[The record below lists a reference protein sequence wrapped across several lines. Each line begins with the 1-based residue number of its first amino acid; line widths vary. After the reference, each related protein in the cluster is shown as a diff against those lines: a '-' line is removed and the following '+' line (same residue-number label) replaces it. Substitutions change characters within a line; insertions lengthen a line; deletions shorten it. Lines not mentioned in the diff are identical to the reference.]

1 MNGNI
6 NTLKRK
12 AIPVSGGTSTLVD
25 NLEYKYTGNR
35 LNQVIELAMND
46 TGYEGGNNM
55 IDYDSNGNMTT
66 MKDKNI
72 NSIGYNYLNLPNQL
86 FINQKFSGWNHN
98 TNITHLYRADGLKL
112 RTTKYSAID
121 GDIGDTAITDYLDGF
136 QYRYYDNGLMGVPLL
151 QDKTSFAYEDQAY
164 TKTGSMFPSKPK
176 WQLDF
181 VPTSE
186 GFYSFTENRYIY
198 HYKDHLGN
206 TRVSFAKNSAG
217 VLEVTDTNNYYPFG
231 LNHIGG
237 IKGQLG
243 SYKNYKYQG
252 QELQETGFYSF
263 KWREYMPDI
272 GRFAQI
278 DPLSEKYPY
287 NSTYAFQENKLG
299 MGVELEGL
307 ELLKNHTGF
316 FAIHGNAIKVKRAPV
331 SQRDRNGSPTF
342 TAGDIGLSTSGY
354 NPNGARI
361 SSGNT
366 GLRLDSYKYDGPVP
380 DAVQMQN
387 TRDKISTKV
396 RQSFKTTKTGA
407 EMWNIKQYRADQA
420 SAASSGIKEIVKLA
434 KLGAN
439 IPDAI
444 KSTSDY
450 VQAVNDVTAVKS
462 QALTMDQAIKY
473 VDGSGIEMNQQ
484 TRNDVVN
491 YVFDGTLPNPDA
503 GLMPNSLI
511 IQNGA
516 EIMRTNGI
524 PIQPLDEQLTT
535 KSRNIPQ

>member
-1 MNGNI
+1 MSLI
-6 NTLKRK
+6 IK
-12 AIPVSGGTSTLVD
+12 ATSLGGF
-25 NLEYKYTGNR
+25 N
-35 LNQVIELAMND
+35 
-46 TGYEGGNNM
+46 
-55 IDYDSNGNMTT
+55 
-66 MKDKNI
+66 
-72 NSIGYNYLNLPNQL
+72 
-86 FINQKFSGWNHN
+86 
-98 TNITHLYRADGLKL
+98 
-112 RTTKYSAID
+112 
-121 GDIGDTAITDYLDGF
+121 
-136 QYRYYDNGLMGVPLL
+136 
-151 QDKTSFAYEDQAY
+151 
-164 TKTGSMFPSKPK
+164 
-176 WQLDF
+176 
-181 VPTSE
+181 
-186 GFYSFTENRYIY
+186 
-198 HYKDHLGN
+198 
-206 TRVSFAKNSAG
+206 
-217 VLEVTDTNNYYPFG
+217 
-231 LNHIGG
+231 
-237 IKGQLG
+237 
-243 SYKNYKYQG
+243 NYKYQG

-316 FAIHGNAIKVKRAPV
+316 FAIHGNTMKVKRAPV
-331 SQRDRNGSPTF
+331 SQRDSNGSPAF
-342 TAGDIGLSTSGY
+342 TAGDIGLSTNGY
-354 NPNGARI
+354 NPNGARM

-444 KSTSDY
+444 KSTNDY

-462 QALTMDQAIKY
+462 QAVTMDQAIEY